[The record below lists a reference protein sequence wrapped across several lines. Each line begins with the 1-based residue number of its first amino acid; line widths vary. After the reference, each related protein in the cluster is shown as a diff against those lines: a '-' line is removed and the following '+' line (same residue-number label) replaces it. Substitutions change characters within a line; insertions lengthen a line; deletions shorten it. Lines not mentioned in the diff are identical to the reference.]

1 MTVSGSAV
9 TRHLQVSDPA
19 PTEEETTDEHP
30 NPPQRHRCCHLRR
43 GRRPHR
49 LRSERTDFVTV
60 RHLGDD
66 RGQDP
71 VPSPSATATDA
82 ATPSSSPSQGPATSA
97 LAQHVYDECSKGA
110 ADAGVTLTF
119 TDDPSGYPGSDGT
132 YQLVYPFTFDD
143 GHTDPYAM
151 YNCTLTDD
159 TVGSS
164 YISSGMTDSH

>member
-1 MTVSGSAV
+1 MNTRTRLSVTAV
-9 TRHLQVSDPA
+9 VTCVMVAALTGCAASA
-19 PTEEETTDEHP
+19 PTSSPSATSATAGDETP
-30 NPPQRHRCCHLRR
+30 AL
-43 GRRPHR
+43 
-49 LRSERTDFVTV
+49 
-60 RHLGDD
+60 
-66 RGQDP
+66 
-71 VPSPSATATDA
+71 SPSATATDA
-82 ATPSSSPSQGPATSA
+82 VTPSSSPSQGAAASA

-119 TDDPSGYPGSDGT
+119 TDDPSGYTGSDGT

-164 YISSGMTDSH
+164 YVSSGMTDSH

>member
-1 MTVSGSAV
+1 MKTRTRLSVTAV
-9 TRHLQVSDPA
+9 AACVLVAALTGCAASA
-19 PTEEETTDEHP
+19 PTPSPSATSATT
-30 NPPQRHRCCHLRR
+30 
-43 GRRPHR
+43 
-49 LRSERTDFVTV
+49 
-60 RHLGDD
+60 GD
-66 RGQDP
+66 GTP
-71 VPSPSATATDA
+71 APSPSATATDA
-82 ATPSSSPSQGPATSA
+82 VTPSSSPSQGAAASA

-119 TDDPSGYPGSDGT
+119 TDDPSGYTGSDGT

-164 YISSGMTDSH
+164 YVSSGMTDSH

>member
-1 MTVSGSAV
+1 M
-9 TRHLQVSDPA
+9 
-19 PTEEETTDEHP
+19 
-30 NPPQRHRCCHLRR
+30 
-43 GRRPHR
+43 
-49 LRSERTDFVTV
+49 RSERTDSIAV

-66 RGQDP
+66 RGRDPGP
-71 VPSPSATATDA
+71 VPVCDRDGRRDSVD
-82 ATPSSSPSQGPATSA
+82 PSSSPSQGPATSA

-110 ADAGVTLTF
+110 AAAGVTLTF
-119 TDDPSGYPGSDGT
+119 TDDPSGYTGSDGT

-164 YISSGMTDSH
+164 YVSSGMTDSH

>member
-1 MTVSGSAV
+1 MKTRTRLSVTAV
-9 TRHLQVSDPA
+9 AACVLVAALTGCAASA
-19 PTEEETTDEHP
+19 PTPSPSATSATAGDETP
-30 NPPQRHRCCHLRR
+30 A
-43 GRRPHR
+43 
-49 LRSERTDFVTV
+49 
-60 RHLGDD
+60 
-66 RGQDP
+66 
-71 VPSPSATATDA
+71 PSPSATATDA
-82 ATPSSSPSQGPATSA
+82 VTPSSSPSQGAAASA

-119 TDDPSGYPGSDGT
+119 TDDPSGYTGSDGT

-164 YISSGMTDSH
+164 YVSSGMTDSH

>member
-1 MTVSGSAV
+1 MNTRTRLSVTAV
-9 TRHLQVSDPA
+9 ATCVVVAALTGCAASA
-19 PTEEETTDEHP
+19 PTSSPSATSATT
-30 NPPQRHRCCHLRR
+30 
-43 GRRPHR
+43 
-49 LRSERTDFVTV
+49 
-60 RHLGDD
+60 GDKT
-66 RGQDP
+66 P
-71 VPSPSATATDA
+71 SPSPSATATDA

-119 TDDPSGYPGSDGT
+119 TDDPSGYTGGDGT

>member
-1 MTVSGSAV
+1 MKTRTRLSVTAV
-9 TRHLQVSDPA
+9 AACVLVAALTGCAASA
-19 PTEEETTDEHP
+19 PTPSPSATSATAGDETP
-30 NPPQRHRCCHLRR
+30 A
-43 GRRPHR
+43 
-49 LRSERTDFVTV
+49 
-60 RHLGDD
+60 
-66 RGQDP
+66 
-71 VPSPSATATDA
+71 PSPSATATDA
-82 ATPSSSPSQGPATSA
+82 VTPSSSSSQGAAASA

-119 TDDPSGYPGSDGT
+119 TDDPSGYTGSDGT

-164 YISSGMTDSH
+164 YVSSGMTDSH

>member
-1 MTVSGSAV
+1 MNTRTRVSVTALAACVMVAVLSGCAASTATPSPSA
-9 TRHLQVSDPA
+9 TSATTGDETPA
-19 PTEEETTDEHP
+19 A
-30 NPPQRHRCCHLRR
+30 
-43 GRRPHR
+43 
-49 LRSERTDFVTV
+49 
-60 RHLGDD
+60 
-66 RGQDP
+66 
-71 VPSPSATATDA
+71 SPSATATDA
-82 ATPSSSPSQGPATSA
+82 VTPSTPSSSPSQGPATSA

-119 TDDPSGYPGSDGT
+119 TNDPSGYPGSDGT

-164 YISSGMTDSH
+164 YVSSGMTDSH

>member
-1 MTVSGSAV
+1 MNTRTRLSVTAV
-9 TRHLQVSDPA
+9 AACVLVAALTGCAASA
-19 PTEEETTDEHP
+19 PTPSPSATSSTAGDETP
-30 NPPQRHRCCHLRR
+30 A
-43 GRRPHR
+43 
-49 LRSERTDFVTV
+49 
-60 RHLGDD
+60 
-66 RGQDP
+66 
-71 VPSPSATATDA
+71 PSPSATATDA
-82 ATPSSSPSQGPATSA
+82 VTPSSSPSQGAAASA

-119 TDDPSGYPGSDGT
+119 TDDPSGYTGSDGT

-164 YISSGMTDSH
+164 YVSSGMTDSH

>member
-1 MTVSGSAV
+1 MNTRTRLSVTAV
-9 TRHLQVSDPA
+9 ATCVMVAALTGCAASA
-19 PTEEETTDEHP
+19 PTPSASATSASTGDET
-30 NPPQRHRCCHLRR
+30 
-43 GRRPHR
+43 
-49 LRSERTDFVTV
+49 
-60 RHLGDD
+60 
-66 RGQDP
+66 
-71 VPSPSATATDA
+71 PSPSPTATDA
-82 ATPSSSPSQGPATSA
+82 ATPSTPSSSPSQGPATSA

-119 TDDPSGYPGSDGT
+119 TDDPSGYTGSDGT

-164 YISSGMTDSH
+164 YVSSGMTDSH